1 MLLGVQEPSLSSVP
15 DGHREVGELAVQF
28 AEFCGMGLY
37 PWQADLL
44 RDLCIT
50 DRPVEISQDELGRP
64 KIIGDYSWASRE
76 GVCVVARQNG
86 KSYSIIARELAGIFL
101 FGEKTIFH
109 TAHFMDTAIDAQKNM
124 WEVIESNEELM
135 SWWAGEYE
143 GVPRK
148 TTGNGKESIVFPNGA
163 IVYFRTR
170 TKKTG
175 RGLSVDFLV
184 LDECF
189 DLPHETYAA
198 LSKLTRAR
206 ERAQTLFI
214 SSPVNRFEHLH
225 GAVMSAKRWAGID
238 GEPGVMF
245 KEWSPAEDD
254 DPFSPET
261 WARCNPSLVDSGFG
275 AQLADIESDARTA
288 KNSELLLEQFMVE
301 TLARGNWVPR
311 DGEET
316 QEYVLD
322 PEVWGGRFDPSPVPA
337 GDSCVAVDVDP
348 DGQRVAV
355 VAAVKTTTG
364 FHLMLNPL
372 LQFDRP
378 ETISVVVSGVEKN
391 DPLGVLLDPKG
402 PSSTLVRGLNDA
414 GVEPTEMSFKSVTAA
429 CELFLA
435 LFAEGKITHDGD
447 ARFVEALKSAVFRTG
462 HGGGR
467 ALSKQSGSIEPLV
480 AATFAV
486 WGLVEFAP
494 PEHVDVKRKTRFVG
508 SAKPVVARQRVKT
521 MAF

>member
-1 MLLGVQEPSLSSVP
+1 MSLLGVQEPRLSSVP
-15 DGHREVGELAVQF
+15 DGDAARGEEAVQF
-28 AEFCGMGLY
+28 ARFCGMTLY
-37 PWQADLL
+37 PWQEDFL
-44 RDLCIT
+44 RDMCRT
-50 DRPVEISQDELGRP
+50 DVDGN
-64 KIIGDYSWASRE
+64 WAARE
-76 GVCVVARQNG
+76 VVGVVARQNG
-86 KSYSIIARELAGIFL
+86 KGEVIVARELAGIFL

-109 TAHFMDTAIDAQKNM
+109 TAHFMDTAIDAQKRL
-124 WEVIESNEELM
+124 WGIIEANEELLL
-135 SWWAGEYE
+135 WWRGEYE

-214 SSPVNRFEHLH
+214 SSPVNQFEHLH

-238 GEPGVMF
+238 GAPGMMF
-245 KEWSPAEDD
+245 KEWSPAEDA
-254 DPFSPET
+254 DPFAPET
-261 WARCNPSLVDSGFG
+261 WAACNPSLVDSGFG
-275 AQLADIESDARTA
+275 AQLSDIEADARTA

-311 DGEET
+311 DGEEE
-316 QEYVLD
+316 QDYILD
-322 PEVWGGRFDPSPVPA
+322 VDAFAGLADPHPRLL
-337 GDSCVAVDVDP
+337 GDSCLAVDVTP
-348 DGQRVAV
+348 DGERVGV
-355 VAAVKTTTG
+355 VAAVKTATG
-364 FHLMLNPL
+364 VHLMVNPL
-372 LQFDRP
+372 SAFDRD
-378 ETISVVVSGVEKN
+378 EVVGAVEHAVDAN

-402 PSSTLVRGLNDA
+402 PSSTLVKQLVDA

-435 LFAEGKITHDGD
+435 LVAEGKVSHDGD
-447 ARFVEALKSAVFRTG
+447 PRWVEALKVAEFRTG

-467 ALSKQSGSIEPLV
+467 ALAKQAGSIEVLV

-486 WGLVEFAP
+486 WGLFEFAP
-494 PEHVDVKRKTRFVG
+494 PEHVEVKRKTRFVG
-508 SAKPVVARQRVKT
+508 RAKPVRSRGRVKQ